1 MPKAKLSQIATTWVD
16 EEDSSKKKE
25 LIKEKN
31 TKKIIKGQEDQP
43 KKKQTFSLKLGTIKR
58 LWTHRVKTSRTIS
71 ETIDELVNK
80 HIPE

>member
-31 TKKIIKGQEDQP
+31 TKKIIKRREDQP

-58 LWTHRVKTSRTIS
+58 LWAHRVKTSRTIS
-71 ETIDELVNK
+71 ETIDELVNEY
-80 HIPE
+80 ILE